1 MPENPQPQ
9 PSIPALMLPGNHT
22 ETPWSS
28 HSPTL
33 FHTFLILNPRCL
45 LLVLIHHGGFLS
57 YTSLKEKK
65 IKQPEENFIGS
76 HNPLNYLPVS
86 TLLTVSLAYCYRWNI
101 QVSVWHQ
108 SLQLWTKSHP
118 ICPSRALVQKFTPNI
133 LLSIDHW
140 QQNINLLVLPS
151 LKTFSTPLHHYP
163 ISLLPFADD
172 LLENIAN
179 LSSPI
184 SLLLFSLKIDS
195 NQACALTTPPKLP

>member
-22 ETPWSS
+22 VTPWSS

-45 LLVLIHHGGFLS
+45 LLVLIHHEGFLS

-65 IKQPEENFIGS
+65 KIKQPEENFISS

-86 TLLTVSLAYCYRWNI
+86 TLLTVSLAYCHRWNI

-108 SLQLWTKSHP
+108 SLHLWTKSHP

-140 QQNINLLVLPS
+140 QQNINL
-151 LKTFSTPLHHYP
+151 F
-163 ISLLPFADD
+163 ILPF
-172 LLENIAN
+172 LKKILNPT
-179 LSSPI
+179 SP
-184 SLLLFSLKIDS
+184 LPHFLAPL
-195 NQACALTTPPKLP
+195 CRWPPWKHC